1 VVCNGE
7 TVMKVS
13 GTKARYDVDVY
24 SGNHPF
30 YKGGSGNLVV
40 DEGRLNKFKSR
51 YGEDMDFLV
60 GDAKGITDAP
70 ADK

>member
-1 VVCNGE
+1 
-7 TVMKVS
+7 M
-13 GTKARYDVDVY
+13 
-24 SGNHPF
+24 
-30 YKGGSGNLVV
+30 V